1 MASITSALIGAG
13 VAPVADHAGIHAAPI
28 SKLDI
33 KAAAVV
39 LTIFIWFYS
48 NLLLMRMFLAQVMYR
63 NFPQNIPER
72 EGGYVRLLSSYE
84 SCGRDLERLRGEAME
99 TCG

>member
-1 MASITSALIGAG
+1 MASITFVLIGAK

-39 LTIFIWFYS
+39 LTIFIWF
-48 NLLLMRMFLAQVMYR
+48 FQ
-63 NFPQNIPER
+63 
-72 EGGYVRLLSSYE
+72 SSF
-84 SCGRDLERLRGEAME
+84 
-99 TCG
+99 

>member
-1 MASITSALIGAG
+1 VGSDPVTFLASITSALIGAG

-48 NLLLMRMFLAQVMYR
+48 NLLLMRMFLR
-63 NFPQNIPER
+63 S
-72 EGGYVRLLSSYE
+72 GYVPKFPAKYSRP
-84 SCGRDLERLRGEAME
+84 
-99 TCG
+99 